1 MGRFHYQKGQEFTS
15 LQHRDAH
22 EEETKCLIVVSA
34 VNSFHG
40 VYYRNGS
47 RIYFFHGHEEET
59 KCLIVVLAVNS
70 MGRSLLPKG

>member
-1 MGRFHYQKGQEFTS
+1 
-15 LQHRDAH
+15 LQHHDAH

-59 KCLIVVLAVNS
+59 KMFDCCLGSKLHGKEFTTKRVKKQNV
-70 MGRSLLPKG
+70 